1 MRAQCR
7 VALWSACWLIKSN
20 HDIVWIDMFF
30 FVTNVCDLFLVY
42 QIWSTSGKLVQ
53 IEIIC
58 HFFKLC
64 CFLCQNLVCAG
75 SSQVVWRASW
85 QLCLMPP
92 PATPSQFN
100 QEYWFKLSLQKK
112 ETNCPRSPWRCCCFS
127 SESFPLSS
135 NLMWQMWEKQLE
147 GHLKL
152 CVMLAAGAAVKRV
165 LILTFFVEQPIL
177 LLLLPSCH
185 EIPTLPER
193 PKPPNCHFTQFSEDT
208 LMGPKPPDCYFA
220 QFSEDNIRVPTP
232 FDCLAGFLEGP
243 KHQICAATF
252 HTIIREQSC
261 RVKTYL
267 VL

>member
-1 MRAQCR
+1 MLIYLFTRIFILSPFLSFSCFMKCVLPDWGQPWYCNGVDKSVFGTNIR
-7 VALWSACWLIKSN
+7 GPFFCIKSN
-20 HDIVWIDMFF
+20 QNLD
-30 FVTNVCDLFLVY
+30 
-42 QIWSTSGKLVQ
+42 IWSTLDKSIFCV
-53 IEIIC
+53 EILSFSLSKSC
-58 HFFKLC
+58 
-64 CFLCQNLVCAG
+64 VCAG

-112 ETNCPRSPWRCCCFS
+112 ETNCPGSPWHCCCFC
-127 SESFPLSS
+127 SECVLLSS
-135 NLMWQMWEKQLE
+135 NLMWQMWEKQLQ

-193 PKPPNCHFTQFSEDT
+193 PKPPNCHFT
-208 LMGPKPPDCYFA
+208 
-220 QFSEDNIRVPTP
+220 
-232 FDCLAGFLEGP
+232 
-243 KHQICAATF
+243 
-252 HTIIREQSC
+252 
-261 RVKTYL
+261 
-267 VL
+267 